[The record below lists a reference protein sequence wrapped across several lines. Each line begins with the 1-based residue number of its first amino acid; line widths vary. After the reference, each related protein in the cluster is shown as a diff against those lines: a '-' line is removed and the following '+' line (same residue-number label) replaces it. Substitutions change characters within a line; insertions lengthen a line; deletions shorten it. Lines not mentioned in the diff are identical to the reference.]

1 MNLYLEDNQLDASLV
16 SMLRRDG
23 HTVVRPGDAGLRGA
37 SDVRH
42 LEYAIRADLAVLT
55 ADSTDFRDL
64 HDLVLTSGGKH
75 PGVLVVRFDNDPKR
89 DMQPKHIARA
99 VANLERSGAPI
110 ANQVTVLNH
119 WR

>member
-1 MNLYLEDNQLDASLV
+1 
-16 SMLRRDG
+16 
-23 HTVVRPGDAGLRGA
+23 VVRPGDVGLRGA

-42 LEYAIRADLAVLT
+42 LDHAIRADLAVLT

-64 HDLVLTSGGKH
+64 HDLVLTCGGGH
-75 PGVLVVRFDNDPKR
+75 PGILVVRFDNDPKR

-99 VANLERSGAPI
+99 VGRLERSGVPI

-119 WR
+119 WQ